1 MEKAV
6 KLLVQTRTELIGQA
20 ASDNDAALL
29 LEGSWPVDTPSVRQ
43 RSLDEA
49 IDTRFDWIDLKATQ
63 LAEQLDRHTAA
74 SSIHPLDGVSA
85 AYLNALGLRYY
96 LVKLLR
102 PVVYFTDV
110 RPLKPGDSIELV
122 ADGEGDDD
130 YAALLGELCRE
141 AGAEFSV
148 DMVRGKEHTPHRF
161 PPNAPW
167 RRWAAR
173 VCRLA
178 WRPHSSRGQRVVLC
192 GNPRLLQPV
201 CDELLDRGCSVYW
214 LCDRFAVK
222 QWFRRGVEQL
232 VCNSSLGRSNGVRVD
247 VPERFEFRGIN
258 LAEPLRRW
266 FDRRLALHG
275 PRQTRMVEQ
284 IEGHFRSVRPDAIVL
299 DEDATPFARAA
310 VAMAGRHGSRSFVI
324 QHGAP
329 CCRFGFS
336 PLAADAILAWGDS
349 SRRKLIDWGVPP
361 QRIHI
366 TGSPQHEGL
375 RNGKRNLSCNAPA
388 MDGPRILLLATT
400 PPRDNRPDAMA
411 LQLTTDSYRQMLR
424 TAFST
429 IAGID
434 GVRLTVKL
442 HPRTPEDPLLRRTLA
457 EFPTLDARLIRR
469 GRLDKLLE
477 DADCVLSCGSSA
489 GVEAAALGLP
499 VIQLE
504 PARAANIL
512 PHADWGM
519 IGSAR
524 NKRQLQELLIR
535 VLLEGQRADPRRT
548 AGVFANVDRSATAE
562 VVNRVLGLSKTATA
576 SDKLTAESKPDRVH
590 SR

>member
-1 MEKAV
+1 M
-6 KLLVQTRTELIGQA
+6 KLLVQVRTELIGQA
-20 ASDNDAALL
+20 VSDNDAALL
-29 LEGSWPVDTPSVRQ
+29 LEGSWPADTPFSSQ

-49 IDTRFDWIDLKATQ
+49 IDARFDWIDLKATQ
-63 LAEQLDRHTAA
+63 LAERLDRHTAA
-74 SSIHPLDGVSA
+74 SGTHPPDGISA
-85 AYLNALGLRYY
+85 AYLNALGLCYY

-102 PVVYFTDV
+102 LVVYFTDV
-110 RPLKPGDSIELV
+110 YPLKPGDSVELV
-122 ADGEGDDD
+122 TDGDGDDD
-130 YAALLGELCRE
+130 YAALLGELCGE
-141 AGAEFSV
+141 AGAELNV
-148 DMVRGKEHTPHRF
+148 HRVRGKERTPHRF

-167 RRWAAR
+167 RRWATR
-173 VCRLA
+173 VCSLA
-178 WRPHSSRGQRVVLC
+178 WQPHSFYGQRVVLC
-192 GNPRLLQPV
+192 GDPRLLQPV
-201 CDELLDRGCSVYW
+201 CDELLDRGCRVWW

-222 QWFRRGVEQL
+222 QWFRRPVEQL
-232 VCNSSLGRSNGVRVD
+232 VCNSSLGGGNRVGVD

-275 PRQTRMVEQ
+275 PRQTRTVEQ
-284 IEGHFRSVRPDAIVL
+284 IDRHFRDVRPDAIVL

-310 VAMAGRHGSRSFVI
+310 VAMARRHGSRSLVI

-336 PLAADAILAWGDS
+336 PLAADEILAWGELS
-349 SRRKLIDWGVPP
+349 LQKLIDWGVPP
-361 QRIHI
+361 ERIHLA
-366 TGSPQHEGL
+366 GSPQHDRL
-375 RNGKRNLSCNAPA
+375 LNKKRDLPDNPPA
-388 MDGPRILLLATT
+388 IDRPRILLLATVA
-400 PPRDNRPDAMA
+400 PRDHRPDAVA

-424 TAFST
+424 MAFST

-442 HPRTPEDPLLRRTLA
+442 HPRAPEDPLLRRTLA
-457 EFPTLDARLIRR
+457 EFPTLKARLIRQ
-469 GRLDKLLE
+469 GRLDKLLQ

-504 PARAANIL
+504 PARAADIL
-512 PHADWGM
+512 PHVDWGM
-519 IGSAR
+519 IGGAR

-535 VLLEGQRADPRRT
+535 VLLEGQRPDPRRS
-548 AGVFANVDRSATAE
+548 AGVFANVDRPATTE
-562 VVNRVLGLSKTATA
+562 VVNRVLGLSKTAAA
-576 SDKLTAESKPDRVH
+576 SDKFTAESKPDCVH